1 MADDGVGIVFIFQ
14 KSLAPEESYLVN
26 ILVYFFSC
34 KTYTMVGH
42 RNGIFPQRECTVK
55 SPTSPFELTDR
66 GESVFSFCVA
76 STALETNSRRK
87 IS

>member
-1 MADDGVGIVFIFQ
+1 MADDGVGIVFIFL
-14 KSLAPEESYLVN
+14 KEVIGARESYLVN
-26 ILVYFFSC
+26 ILVYFFSR

-42 RNGIFPQRECTVK
+42 RNGIFPSETCTVK
-55 SPTSPFELTDR
+55 SPTSPLNSPIE
-66 GESVFSFCVA
+66 ESVFSFCVA